1 MFKDMG
7 GSSNLAWAS
16 FNLLQKLIGL
26 SLETLSATRLFD
38 QCDYVP
44 NISQITAQSN
54 QGPNRG
60 QTINE
65 VVTV

>member
-1 MFKDMG
+1 MMFKDMG

-38 QCDYVP
+38 QCGDYVP
-44 NISQITAQSN
+44 NISQISVQS
-54 QGPNRG
+54 NRG